1 MTKTTFLNPQSN
13 RTSKRLD
20 KKETHLHDENSDSFL
35 FVFFTLDMLKK
46 RINMAQLASAQQ
58 DWLEEPEFT
67 PDVAARMAPVFE
79 RVKESISAQEWPTLA
94 PWVDEIIRLKKERNA
109 VILAHN
115 YMTRD
120 IYHCVSDIV
129 GDSLALAQRA
139 MDVEA
144 DVIVTAGVHFMA
156 ETAKLMNPSKTVL
169 IPDPS
174 AGCSLAE
181 SVTGDDVRLLK
192 HTYPGVPVVTYV
204 NTSVAVKAETDVCCT
219 SANAVDVVNSLGVD
233 RVLLIPDRYLAANVA
248 AQTDVE
254 ILTWEQ
260 GRCEV
265 HERFTADQI
274 IRLRK
279 VYPNVTVLAHPECP
293 REVVEQSDF
302 SGSTTAMANY
312 VTEKNPAEVVLITEC
327 SMSDNIA
334 TQNPQTNFIRSCN
347 LCPHMQKITLINIR
361 NCLLTMEHEVTID
374 PQHQAPARRAIQR
387 MLDLNKA

>member
-1 MTKTTFLNPQSN
+1 
-13 RTSKRLD
+13 
-20 KKETHLHDENSDSFL
+20 
-35 FVFFTLDMLKK
+35 
-46 RINMAQLASAQQ
+46 MAQLASAQQ

-79 RVKESISAQEWPTLA
+79 RVKESISAQEWPILA

-181 SVTGDDVRLLK
+181 SITGDDVRLLK

-204 NTSVAVKAETDVCCT
+204 NTSVAVKAETDICCT

-274 IRLRK
+274 ARLRK
-279 VYPNVTVLAHPECP
+279 SYPNVTVLAHPECP

-312 VTEKNPAEVVLITEC
+312 VTEKKPAEVVLITEC

-347 LCPHMQKITLINIR
+347 LCPHMQKITLVNIR
-361 NCLLTMEHEVTID
+361 NCLLTMGHEVTID
-374 PQHQAPARRAIQR
+374 PHHQAPARRAIQR
-387 MLDLNKA
+387 MLDLNKK